1 VKRAIQMNI
10 YKKLVLIGL
19 ILSVIHT
26 PGFRNGS
33 VQADKSFYLST
44 TLKHYDYLFSYLEEA
59 QIPLTEVQDLF
70 LDPRAEF
77 YDDIAINWLQ
87 PPSMNNYSSISFQ
100 SADKYYEIEDFLQT
114 YKKDL
119 KQAEKLYKVEKETI
133 TAILLI
139 ETRLGK
145 IIGKHS
151 VFNILSSLAMADQP
165 PSLEIIKNYINANFN
180 YLDHNSRQKLIIDYQ
195 ERAIRKAE
203 MARAE
208 FVSLIKLWQQD
219 QLDILEIPG
228 SRAGA
233 FGYPQFMPS
242 SLLRYGID
250 GDKDGKVDL
259 YNYHDAIMSIANY
272 LRAKGWGKEIDS
284 QYKALLRY
292 NYSQTYANN
301 VIATANSIKNE
312 LIF

>member
-1 VKRAIQMNI
+1 MNI
-10 YKKLVLIGL
+10 YQKLVLTGL
-19 ILSVIHT
+19 ILTVIHT
-26 PGFRNGS
+26 PGFRNDS
-33 VQADKSFYLST
+33 AQANESFYLST
-44 TLKHYDYLFSYLEEA
+44 TLKRYDYLFSYLEDA

-70 LDPRAEF
+70 LDPRVEF
-77 YDDIAINWLQ
+77 YTDIAINWLQ
-87 PPSMNNYSSISFQ
+87 PPLMNNYSSGSFKNT
-100 SADKYYEIEDFLQT
+100 DKYYEIEDFLQT

-119 KQAEKLYKVEKETI
+119 KRAEKLYKVEKETI

-145 IIGKHS
+145 IVGKHS

-165 PSLEIIKNYINANFN
+165 PSLELIKNYINANFN
-180 YLDHNSRQKLIIDYQ
+180 DLDHHSRQKLITDYH

-208 FVSLIKLWQQD
+208 FVSLIKLWQQA
-219 QLDILEIPG
+219 QLEILEIPG

-250 GDKDGKVDL
+250 GDNDGKVDL
-259 YNYHDAIMSIANY
+259 YNYHDAIMSVANY
-272 LRAKGWGKEIDS
+272 LHAKGWGTEIDS

-292 NYSQTYANN
+292 NYSQVYADD
-301 VIATANSIKNE
+301 VIAIANSIKNE
-312 LIF
+312 IIF

>member
-1 VKRAIQMNI
+1 MNI
-10 YKKLVLIGL
+10 YKKLALIGL
-19 ILSVIHT
+19 ILTVIHT
-26 PGFRNGS
+26 PGFRNDS
-33 VQADKSFYLST
+33 AQTEASFYLST
-44 TLKHYDYLFSYLEEA
+44 TLKHYDYLFSYLEDA
-59 QIPLTEVQDLF
+59 RIPLTEVQDLF
-70 LDPRAEF
+70 LDPRVEF
-77 YDDIAINWLQ
+77 YDDIAINWLR
-87 PPSMNNYSSISFQ
+87 PPPMNNYSNISSQ
-100 SADKYYEIEDFLQT
+100 SSDKYYEIDDFLQI

-145 IIGKHS
+145 ILGKHS

-180 YLDHNSRQKLIIDYQ
+180 YLDHNSRQKLITDYQ
-195 ERAIRKAE
+195 ERATRKAE
-203 MARAE
+203 IARAE
-208 FVSLIKLWQQD
+208 FVSLIRLWQQD

-259 YNYHDAIMSIANY
+259 YNYHDAIMSVANY
-272 LRAKGWGKEIDS
+272 LRAKGWEKEIDS
-284 QYKALLRY
+284 QYRALLRY
-292 NYSQTYANN
+292 NYSQTYADN

-312 LIF
+312 MIF